1 MTARACGGPSR
12 TRGSAPR
19 RQSRAWSR
27 TRRGHR
33 SPALRGTG
41 TPLVAL
47 RQEECPFPEVREI
60 DAHVGFW
67 TKPEI
72 VVEAHFLEFSK
83 DRHMRAP
90 SFSRVRED
98 KRPEECVVTFS

>member
-1 MTARACGGPSR
+1 MIHGTSLD
-12 TRGSAPR
+12 GSLYHGVR
-19 RQSRAWSR
+19 V
-27 TRRGHR
+27 
-33 SPALRGTG
+33 GTG
-41 TPLVAL
+41 FTEKLRRTLFKRLVGL
-47 RQEECPFPEVREI
+47 RQEECPFPEVPEI

-98 KRPEECVVTFS
+98 KRPDECVVTFS

>member
-1 MTARACGGPSR
+1 VP
-12 TRGSAPR
+12 
-19 RQSRAWSR
+19 
-27 TRRGHR
+27 
-33 SPALRGTG
+33 
-41 TPLVAL
+41 
-47 RQEECPFPEVREI
+47 EI